1 MSQKSPSGFVLGF
14 VAEIAIVAAV
24 VAILPKVPLG
34 SAGTLPRAEAA
45 DERPSLAPR
54 GPQFAAPLPQDHRIE
69 PLPPPQDNWRTA
81 VSRPASSFPV
91 LTDELPP
98 SDPAYVEQRLDAA
111 GQQLLE
117 GVAGYFSR
125 QAEELLQRE
134 PPSGTELD
142 PLPDVRE
149 RPAGGFAPQPRQPGR
164 NRFRY

>member
-14 VAEIAIVAAV
+14 VAEVAIVAAIV
-24 VAILPKVPLG
+24 TILPKVPLG

-45 DERPSLAPR
+45 DQRPSLAPR
-54 GPQFAAPLPQDHRIE
+54 GERFARPLPQTERIE
-69 PLPPPQDNWRTA
+69 PLPPPEDNWRTA
-81 VSRPASSFPV
+81 VSRPSSSFPV
-91 LTDELPP
+91 STDELPP

-125 QAEELLQRE
+125 QAEELLQPE
-134 PPSGTELD
+134 PGSRNELE
-142 PLPDVRE
+142 PLPSSNRAPRGSFSP
-149 RPAGGFAPQPRQPGR
+149 RPIETNR

>member
-14 VAEIAIVAAV
+14 MAEIAIVAAV

-54 GPQFAAPLPQDHRIE
+54 GERFTRPLPPVERIE
-69 PLPPPQDNWRTA
+69 PLPPPEDNWRTA
-81 VSRPASSFPV
+81 VSRPALSFPV
-91 LTDELPP
+91 SADEFPP
-98 SDPAYVEQRLDAA
+98 PDPAYVEQRLDAA

-125 QAEELLQRE
+125 QAEDLLQGE
-134 PPSGTELD
+134 PRAGKELD
-142 PLPDVRE
+142 PPDVRE
-149 RPAGGFAPQPRQPGR
+149 RPGGNFSPQPSRPSR
-164 NRFRY
+164 NRVRY

>member
-45 DERPSLAPR
+45 DERPSLAPHR
-54 GPQFAAPLPQDHRIE
+54 PQFAGPQPQAQPIE

-81 VSRPASSFPV
+81 VSRPAASFPISPE
-91 LTDELPP
+91 ELPP

-125 QAEELLQRE
+125 QAEELLQPE
-134 PPSGTELD
+134 PPSGNEFV
-142 PLPDVRE
+142 PSSAGHP
-149 RPAGGFAPQPRQPGR
+149 RPAGSFSTQPIQPNR